1 MGRNKD
7 KAGNKDKVRNKKQ
20 QKYAQIDNNY
30 LTFDKDITNSM
41 IMCGIATGVSCMVFG
56 TLPIAVILFMMAIIE
71 KTQRYITQSVFI
83 LIICGIGVIG
93 SLVTSIIAK
102 SKYRKSKW
110 AVTNIVYISINLVIS
125 GLLSWFFIWFIVT
138 YGAD

>member
-1 MGRNKD
+1 
-7 KAGNKDKVRNKKQ
+7 
-20 QKYAQIDNNY
+20 
-30 LTFDKDITNSM
+30 
-41 IMCGIATGVSCMVFG
+41 
-56 TLPIAVILFMMAIIE
+56 MMAIIE

-83 LIICGIGVIG
+83 LIICGVGVIG
-93 SLVTSIIAK
+93 SLITSIIAK
-102 SKYRKSKW
+102 AKFRKSKW